1 MADLNRV
8 FLAGRLTRD
17 PELRYTS
24 GGQAVAD
31 LGLAIGR
38 NYVTKSGERRE
49 EVTYVDIVVWG
60 RQAETSGEY
69 LSKGS
74 PILIEG
80 RLHLDIWETKEGEKR
95 SRMRVHAMRVQFLGR
110 PRSASTESASTE
122 SVQSESK
129 SSDVAEKTNEDIIN
143 SANEV
148 GEDDI
153 PF

>member
-38 NYVTKSGERRE
+38 NYMTKTGERKE
-49 EVTYVDIVVWG
+49 EVTYVDIIVWG
-60 RQAETSGEY
+60 RQAETAGEY

-74 PILIEG
+74 PVLIEG
-80 RLHLDIWETKEGEKR
+80 RLQLDTWETKEGEKR
-95 SRMRVHAMRVQFLGR
+95 NRLKVHATRIQFLGR
-110 PRSASTESASTE
+110 PRGASEETKETEEATTGKPE
-122 SVQSESK
+122 AEVAAGDSEG
-129 SSDVAEKTNEDIIN
+129 D
-143 SANEV
+143 
-148 GEDDI
+148 DDI